1 MQQSLVG
8 RMARV
13 VALII
18 ALLAAIPVL
27 ALAQTGRIAGT
38 VTDASKA
45 PVSGAQI
52 IAGASGLSA
61 ESDANGKF
69 VIVNVPTGRVD
80 LKVYRLGFKSKTV
93 VGVVV
98 AAGGSAAADVT
109 LEKAA
114 VQLGGVVVSASRR
127 VEKVT
132 DAPAQV
138 TTLDALAIS
147 QTIGNS
153 FAPALKNVPGLDFI
167 QVGITAAAV
176 NARGFNSSFNNR
188 MLQTEDGRIATLPE
202 SGLPLGTLTTLP
214 KVDLAS
220 VEVLTGPGAALY
232 GPDASNGVITLATKD
247 AKQYPGYTFEASAG
261 SRDFY
266 DVQGRYAGVTGKFGY
281 KIAGESQSAH
291 DFESRP
297 YYPVT
302 GKGAQQ
308 ELSSNF
314 TTNVLRGNG
323 ALSYYFDNGD
333 RIVLDAGASRSN
345 GIGQTNL
352 GRNQLVNWEERHAQ
366 LKYTGAR
373 WFAQLYETTSGSGGT
388 YQLNAYTTNTLTNP
402 SISSDSAKT
411 LSSFPG
417 EGRVYAAEVQ
427 NNFTI
432 GMLTRTGVDALDNT
446 RVTYGAQYRHD
457 RVSSYMHWLS
467 DRKTGT
473 ALTPEQKGGYAQ
485 IETPLTNQFRMVLAG
500 RYDKPTTYDAQF
512 SPKAALL
519 YTPVADQTFRVSYN
533 KAYKSPTILMTNF
546 YFPNFAPFVGVFGN
560 TTGFDIKNSAGTV
573 VRTIDPIKPETN
585 NTIEVGYKGEIANRL
600 FLDIAGYRTTYK
612 DFMSPLSVIANPLAG
627 AAATT
632 AYFRSTGVK
641 VTDDNGGPQVALAYF
656 NLGEATI
663 TGLDAG
669 VRYYFTDNIVASSSL
684 GLIKLD
690 TIKTKVGDPVES
702 TALNTTSA
710 KFNAGMDFN
719 NVIAND
725 LNAGFTVRYVNRYS
739 FQSGVNWGVIPAFG
753 TFDLTASYKLP
764 DSNGKL
770 FVSAQNL
777 FSCVGGTTTPPAAG
791 IASTRQATYT
801 VQQKCGFGQ
810 THQEM
815 INMPAIGPII
825 FVGVRY
831 EGR

>member
-1 MQQSLVG
+1 MQNSFFG
-8 RMARV
+8 RLARAAAMV
-13 VALII
+13 
-18 ALLAAIPVL
+18 AAIPVL
-27 ALAQTGRIAGT
+27 ALAQTGRISGT
-38 VTDASKA
+38 VTDAAKA

-52 IAGASGLSA
+52 IVGASGLSA
-61 ESDANGKF
+61 ESDPNGKYT
-69 VIVNVPTGRVD
+69 VVNVPTGKVD
-80 LKVYRLGFKSKTV
+80 LKVYRLGYKSQTV
-93 VGVVV
+93 AGVTVT
-98 AAGGSAAADVT
+98 AGGTATADVT
-109 LEKAA
+109 LARAA

-138 TTLDALAIS
+138 TTLDALALS

-176 NARGFNSSFNNR
+176 NARGFNSSFNTR

-202 SGLPLGTLTTLP
+202 SGLPLGVFTTIP

-220 VEVLTGPGAALY
+220 IEVLTGPGAALY
-232 GPDASNGVITLATKD
+232 GPDASNGVITLSTKD
-247 AKQYPGYTFEASAG
+247 AKQYQGYTFEASAG

-281 KIAGESQSAH
+281 KIAGETQAAH

-297 YYPVT
+297 NYPVP
-302 GKGAQQ
+302 GKGPQQ
-308 ELSSNF
+308 ELSTNF
-314 TTNVLRGNG
+314 TTTVQRANG
-323 ALSYYFDNGD
+323 ALSYYLDNGA

-352 GRNQLVNWEERHAQ
+352 GRNQLVNYDERHVQ

-373 WFAQLYETTSGSGGT
+373 WFAQAYETTSGSGGT
-388 YQLNAYTTNTLTNP
+388 YQLNGFTTNTLRNP
-402 SISSDSAKT
+402 ALSADSAKA

-417 EGRVYAAEVQ
+417 EGRVYAAELQ
-427 NNFTI
+427 NNFTV
-432 GMLTRTGVDALDNT
+432 GMLTKTGVDALDNT
-446 RVTYGAQYRHD
+446 RITYGGQWRRD

-473 ALTPEQKGGYAQ
+473 ALTPEQKGVYAQ
-485 IETPLTNQFRMVLAG
+485 IETPFTTQLRLVLAG
-500 RYDKPTTYDAQF
+500 RYDKPSTYDAQF

-519 YTPVADQTFRVSYN
+519 YTPIADQTFRVSYN

-560 TTGFDIKNSAGTV
+560 TTGFDIKNAAGNV
-573 VRTIDPIKPETN
+573 VRSIDPIKPETN
-585 NTIEVGYKGEIANRL
+585 NTIELGYKGEIANKL

-632 AYFRSTGVK
+632 AYYRTTGVK
-641 VTDDNGGPQVALAYF
+641 VTDDAGGPQIALAYF

-663 TGLDAG
+663 TGIDAG
-669 VRYYFTDNIVASSSL
+669 ARYYFTDNIVASGSI
-684 GLIKLD
+684 GLLKLD
-690 TIKTKVGDPVES
+690 TIKTKTGDPVES

-719 NVIAND
+719 NVIAD
-725 LNAGFTVRYVNRYS
+725 DVNAGFSVRYVNRYS
-739 FQSGVNWGVIPAFG
+739 FQSGVNWGVIPGFG
-753 TFDLTASYKLP
+753 TFNLTASYKLP
-764 DSNGKL
+764 SSNGKL

-777 FSCVGGTTTPPAAG
+777 FSCVGGTTTPPATG
-791 IASTRQATYT
+791 IASSQKAVYT
-801 VQQKCGFGQ
+801 VKQQCGFGQ

-815 INMPAIGPII
+815 LNMPAIGPII